1 MTTAEPS
8 PPHPRHTIP
17 DLRARKVRDGSLPLV
32 MVTAYD
38 APTARLAAE
47 AGVDI
52 LLVGDS
58 VGTARLGYESTV
70 PVTMDDI
77 LHHCRA
83 VRRGAPE
90 MHIVADMP
98 FMSYGVSDEQA
109 VANAGRLLQEGG
121 ADAVKLE
128 GGARLESRIGAI
140 VRAGIPV
147 VGHIGLTPQTA
158 GTLGGLKVQGRDLD
172 SARALIDDAVA
183 VERAGAH
190 ALVIEVVPAELASLI
205 TERAGIPTI
214 GIGAGAS
221 CDGQVLVETDLLGLD
236 DRFSPRFVQRYA
248 DLGTTIREGFAA
260 FAEDVRT
267 GRYPAPAHAYAMK
280 PAIAAQLRTAP
291 DTEPVL

>member
-1 MTTAEPS
+1 
-8 PPHPRHTIP
+8 
-17 DLRARKVRDGSLPLV
+17 

-38 APTARLAAE
+38 APTARLAAA

-83 VRRGAPE
+83 VRRGAPD
-90 MHIVADMP
+90 MHIVADLP
-98 FMSYGVSDEQA
+98 FMTYGVSDVQA
-109 VANAGRLLQEGG
+109 VTNAGRLIQEGG

-128 GGARLESRIGAI
+128 GGTPLASRISAI

-158 GTLGGLKVQGRDLD
+158 GMLGGLKVQGRDLD
-172 SARALIDDAVA
+172 SARALVDDALA
-183 VERAGAH
+183 VERAGAY
-190 ALVIEVVPAELASLI
+190 ALVIEVIPAELGALI
-205 TERAGIPTI
+205 TERVAIPTI

-236 DRFSPRFVQRYA
+236 DRFSPRFAQRYA
-248 DLGTTIREGFAA
+248 DLATTIRDGFAA
-260 FAEDVRT
+260 FAEDVRN
-267 GRYPAPAHAYAMK
+267 GKYPADAHTYAMK
-280 PAIAAQLRTAP
+280 PSVAAQLRDLP
-291 DTEPVL
+291 DTAQDPEL